1 MDGAGP
7 GLRRLLVFSQAG
19 IGDTLM
25 ATPVLRALR
34 SRFPEARIEVV
45 VMWPGSAQLL
55 EGNPNV
61 DHVHAFNLIERPRL
75 EGLAFLAG
83 LRRLRAD
90 ASLTLHPQGRREYR
104 VVAWIAGARRRL
116 SHRYENQGW
125 LDRLLVTDAIDQD
138 YAVSCAENNLRLVRL
153 LGGQVPDETPRY
165 ELFLAESERAWA
177 RGWLRDQGL
186 EGRDWLGI
194 HVGSGG
200 NKNLALR
207 RWPVGRWAEF
217 LGAWHGQWPSIP
229 VVAFGG
235 PGEREAHE
243 VLARSL
249 PPAMFRVA
257 ASPSLRAACAL
268 VGSARAFV
276 SVDTAFMH
284 IAAAMR
290 VPHQVVIET
299 PTLNPPVHPLRE
311 DWVRVHNPAVAG
323 RSLDFYRYDGRPVA
337 GTDEALVEIM
347 RSVGAEAVLEAV
359 GRPWASGAGLGRI
372 TDDRPGEVGVG

>member
-1 MDGAGP
+1 M
-7 GLRRLLVFSQAG
+7 RRLLVFSQAG
-19 IGDTLM
+19 IGDTLL
-25 ATPVLRALR
+25 ATPVLGALR
-34 SRFPEARIEVV
+34 SRFPAARIDVV

-83 LRRLRAD
+83 LRSLKAD

-104 VVAWIAGARRRL
+104 LVAWLAGARRRL
-116 SHRYENQGW
+116 SHRYENQRW
-125 LDRLLVTDAIDQD
+125 LDRFLVTDAIDQD
-138 YAVSCAENNLRLVRL
+138 YSVSCAENNLRLVGL
-153 LGGQVPDETPRY
+153 LGGAAPAGSPRY
-165 ELFLAESERAWA
+165 ELFLSEAERAWA

-200 NKNLALR
+200 TKNLALR
-207 RWPVGRWAEF
+207 RWPVERWGEF
-217 LGAWHGQWPSIP
+217 LGTWRERRPGIP

-243 VLARSL
+243 ALARTL
-249 PPAMFRVA
+249 PPGLLRVA
-257 ASPSLRAACAL
+257 ATPSLRAACAL
-268 VGSARAFV
+268 VGAARAFV

-311 DWVRVHNPAVAG
+311 DWVRVSNPAVAG
-323 RSLDFYRYDGRPVA
+323 RPLDFYRYDGRPMA
-337 GTDEALVEIM
+337 GTDASLVEIM
-347 RSVGAEAVLEAV
+347 RSVRADAVVEAVE
-359 GRPWASGAGLGRI
+359 RPWVDQGCAVKDARKQVVSEGGAQ
-372 TDDRPGEVGVG
+372 